1 MFSSIFISKVS
12 MKSNILITFL
22 FFVIGFSLRGQNY
35 KILESASDHIKI
47 EFDFDKKYQIVD
59 TLIDGNKFNLIKG
72 DEYPLRRPGEP
83 WLPNLYL
90 NIGIPV
96 GTNPTIKVLEL
107 TQDKIQQVF
116 ILPCPDSIGQPLSRL
131 NFTDSIYNSNS
142 YFPLHAAAINS
153 ILNFRFASIAQ
164 LAINPLQFNPITRE
178 LIRNKKLVLQVDFF
192 SNKMKTTSSISKDD
206 PLSVEIVKSN
216 VINPDRAIGF
226 IGELV
231 QFSAE
236 ADSEK
241 TYWYNPSKNYYKIFL
256 KNKGVYRI
264 THDYLVSQG
273 VPISGVLLNK
283 LELINNGT
291 SVAIDIV
298 DSNSDSIFSPG
309 DYFQFIGY
317 PPAPT
322 PYNTQN
328 IYNLSNVYWFS
339 YECDT
344 LSARFKNKNGFPQTW
359 NNTYQS
365 NLTTL
370 HYEEDKFNE
379 ELGYAND
386 DKRDFWFWGKASAE
400 NGNIL
405 QSFSANFSTFPD
417 FILDS
422 NRVTLKVNM
431 HGMTTTYNSQ
441 CLNNHQAYISLTNQ
455 PVGTALW
462 SNQTAHTFSKSIYVS
477 NDSIKIYPTGNL
489 LNVVVNGDAC
499 ASTNSDEIRINWY
512 EFEYWRYNRTK
523 ENNFSFQCAPPYLGI
538 NRFWLFG
545 WQRNHMKIYIP
556 ARGEL
561 ITNPQIANDEYK
573 SVLFVDTLT
582 EKTEYFC
589 VGSDYFLT
597 PDSVIADS
605 PSDLRNY
612 ANGADYII
620 ITHPEFTDAAEK
632 LAEFRSN
639 NLTGFSSPRIKIV
652 DVNQVYDEFSYGMF
666 DPNALHLFVK
676 NAFTNW
682 TSPAPTYL
690 VLLGDLSSDFR
701 KIVSSSRSNYVPSIQ
716 YFSRNFGQVPSD
728 NLIVD
733 VVGNDMFPDLAVGR
747 ISCESLDEANIIID
761 KIINYPADNSK
772 NWKENVVFLASG
784 LSESDQIKFGFN
796 DSSKSLEHDFLIPNG
811 YTTSKVFNF
820 PDPRVPEDL
829 KFKGSGPQMRE
840 KLNEGAVLA
849 NYYGHGGGGQWDLIF
864 TDDDVLELHNKDKY
878 PLILSV
884 TCYTAQFDNQ
894 ECFGEV
900 FVNTPEKGAV
910 GFLGST
916 GLTYWGPATILNR
929 KIYDQIFSNKNFVIG
944 NAILSAKTNI
954 SGFNDM
960 IAQLTYLG
968 DPALELAFPKY
979 PDFEVK
985 SSDIS
990 ISPENPL
997 KNDTVSVKIN
1007 LRNYGVIFSDSLTVE
1022 AYVNSTDIANLI
1034 GIDKRAGFGQND
1046 SAVIKWIPKEAG
1058 LYNIIIKVNETDQ
1071 LVEIDH
1077 SDNIATASFGVFD
1090 LSEPG
1095 IIKPIDGFS
1104 ASSSSI
1110 ECLVVD
1116 ISENIGK
1123 NLTYFF
1129 EVDSTLAFSNPLVKS
1144 QGINPQNGVVRWF
1157 IPSSLQHDVYFWRVR
1172 ISNGENFSNWS
1183 KTRSFSVTE
1192 NPKDGYYASND
1203 VLKTFETSNMNY
1215 SEANRSLQ
1223 LNLSVLPPRPSN
1235 QTLVEDFIPNTT
1247 VTDSVGMTTIT
1258 TDGTYIYFGNIW
1270 YFAQSHNS
1278 GGKSFIYKIGTGNNG
1293 TVQGAYYGIVPNF
1306 YEPISFQIFFH
1317 NDGFLYAAIGDPYHL
1332 KRINPSTGDTNSV
1345 FIPNGIL
1352 DWHSGTAINGSYYI
1366 TSDGNYVY
1374 NLSLYDSLGTPK
1386 YVLRTFNPSDN
1397 WNLVRT
1403 DIQLTS
1409 TSYQG
1414 FSGFFVADGYV
1425 YPHENYFSGF
1435 MRRIN
1440 AEDGFFEEEWITYQP
1455 FQSYYA
1461 WCWDWQ
1467 NNEIY
1472 ASVYRSN
1479 FTHKIAKF
1487 KGRYQNAQG
1496 SLLVSEIGPSQS
1508 WNHIT
1513 YNIEPGSAAASYN
1526 ATLFGFNKSSTRWDT
1541 LNTNLPSF
1549 YSLSDLNPSVYN
1561 KIRLKVDMKDT
1572 TFGVAS
1578 PMKFKEVNV
1587 SYLTPSEI
1595 AFARNNITFE
1605 PDSILQGFPITTAMN
1620 ILNIGKGSADSLRVD
1635 FYLDDADSS
1644 IYQTNINIPGD
1655 SSKKVS
1661 FIIQTDQLAPQAYHK
1676 IKAISALQKGEE
1688 FFVYN
1693 NIIDRSFFV
1702 VRDSVKPVF
1711 TITVDGKEILDGDI
1725 VSAKP
1730 DILITLKDDS
1740 PLPLDTSLFTI
1751 IYNNI
1756 PLSFSRPDVQFS
1768 YSQYPNS
1775 EFRIKWSPEL
1785 PDGKHTLEVLAKDA
1799 SGNFFDTTSSRT
1811 IFYVYN
1817 QSSLLNLYNYPNPFK
1832 NETYFTFE
1840 LRGAAV
1846 PEEFIIKIYTIAG
1859 RLIREI
1865 SVAASQMSIG
1875 FNRIYWDGN
1884 DQDGDE
1890 ISNGVYFYR
1899 VISRLNNETKIITE
1913 KLAKVK

>member
-1 MFSSIFISKVS
+1 MKLLTRTTIFLQLTCLTIFAQS
-12 MKSNILITFL
+12 
-22 FFVIGFSLRGQNY
+22 Y
-35 KILESASDHIKI
+35 KILESNSGYIKL
-47 EFDFDKKYQIVD
+47 EFNFENKYRIDD
-59 TLIDGNKFNLIKG
+59 TLINGNKFQLIES
-72 DEYPLRRPGEP
+72 DEFSYANPGEP
-83 WLPNLYL
+83 WIPNVAL
-90 NIGIPV
+90 NIGIPF
-96 GTNPTIKVLEL
+96 GSNPKVSILSSVQE
-107 TQDKIQQVF
+107 KIQQVF
-116 ILPCPDSIGQPLSRL
+116 VLPYPDSLGQPLDKL
-131 NFTDSIYNSNS
+131 NFTDSIYSSNS
-142 YFPLHAAAINS
+142 FFPKAAAS
-153 ILNFRFASIAQ
+153 IKSNTIFRFARIAG
-164 LAINPLQFNPITRE
+164 LVVYPYQFNPITRE
-178 LIRNKKLVLQVDFF
+178 VIHFKKLTLQIDYSVDELKLH
-192 SNKMKTTSSISKDD
+192 SVMKVDD
-206 PLSVEIVKSN
+206 SMTEDLVKSS
-216 VINPDRAIGF
+216 VINPKEALTFTGRLIENGNNN
-226 IGELV
+226 
-231 QFSAE
+231 SAVS
-236 ADSEK
+236 D
-241 TYWYNPSKNYYKIFL
+241 YWYNPQKNYYKIYL
-256 KNKGVYRI
+256 NKKGVYRI
-264 THDYLVSQG
+264 TYEYLIAEG
-273 VPISGVLLNK
+273 VPIAGVLLDR
-283 LELINNGT
+283 LELVNNGI
-291 SVAIDIV
+291 SVPIDIV

-317 PPAPT
+317 PPSPT
-322 PYNTQN
+322 PYSTQN
-328 IYNLSNVYWFS
+328 IYNLTNVYWFS
-339 YECDT
+339 YECDSV
-344 LSARFKNKNGFPQTW
+344 SARYKNKNGFPQSWT
-359 NNTYQS
+359 NTYQS

-386 DKRDFWFWGKASAE
+386 DRRDFWFWGKASAE
-400 NGNIL
+400 NGNVL
-405 QSFSANFSTFPD
+405 QSFTGTFPTFPD

-422 NRVTLKVNM
+422 SWVTLRINM
-431 HGMTTTYNSQ
+431 HGMTTTTFSQ
-441 CLNNHQAYISLTNQ
+441 CLNNHRAYISITGQ
-455 PVGTALW
+455 PVGSAVW
-462 SNQTAHTFSKSIYVS
+462 GNQNVFTFSKSIFVS
-477 NDSIKIYPTGNL
+477 KDSIDIFPTGNT
-489 LNVVVNGDAC
+489 LNVLVNGDAC
-499 ASTNSDEIRINWY
+499 SVTNSDEIRINWF
-512 EFEYWRYNRTK
+512 EFDYWRYNRTQP
-523 ENNFSFQCAPPYLGI
+523 NNFSFQCDSPYLGI

-556 ARGEL
+556 NRGEL
-561 ITNPQIANDEYK
+561 ITNPQIVNDEYK
-573 SVLFVDTLT
+573 SVLFVDTIN

-589 VGSDYFLT
+589 VGNDYFMS
-597 PDSVIADS
+597 PDSMIADQ
-605 PSDLRNY
+605 PSDLRNTT
-612 ANGADYII
+612 NGADYLI
-620 ITHPEFTDAAEK
+620 ITHPEFSEAAAK
-632 LAEFRSN
+632 LQEFRSS
-639 NLTGFSSPRIKIV
+639 NLSGMISPRIKIV
-652 DVNQVYDEFSYGMF
+652 DVNEIYDEFSFGLL
-666 DPNALHLFVK
+666 DPNALKLFAK
-676 NAFTNW
+676 HAFEFW
-682 TSPAPTYL
+682 QAPAPSYL
-690 VLLGDLSSDFR
+690 VLIGDLSSDYR
-701 KIVSSSRSNYVPSIQ
+701 KISAASRQNFVPSVQ

-733 VVGNDMFPDLAVGR
+733 VVGNDFFPDLAVGR
-747 ISCESLDEANIIID
+747 LSCETPEEADIIVE

-772 NWKENVVFLASG
+772 AWKENVLFLASG

-796 DSSKSLEHDFLIPNG
+796 DSSKALERDYLLPNG
-811 YTTSKVFNF
+811 FTSSKVFNY
-820 PDPRVPEDL
+820 PDPKIPEDL
-829 KFKGSGPQMRE
+829 KYKGAGPKMRE
-840 KLNEGAVLA
+840 ELNKGAVVT
-849 NYYGHGGGGQWDLIF
+849 NYYGHGGGGQWDLVF
-864 TDDDVLELHNKDKY
+864 TNDDVLELQNQDKL

-894 ECFGEV
+894 DCFGEV
-900 FVNTPEKGAV
+900 FVNTPGKGAV

-929 KIYDQIFSNKNFVIG
+929 KLYQQIFSDHDYIIG
-944 NAILSAKTNI
+944 KAILNAKTNI
-954 SGFNDM
+954 TGFNDM

-997 KNDTVSVKIN
+997 KNDTVLIKIN
-1007 LRNYGVIFSDSLTVE
+1007 IRNFGVLFSDSLTVE
-1022 AYVNSTDIANLI
+1022 AYANSTDITNLI

-1046 SAVIKWIPKEAG
+1046 SALIKWIPNEAG
-1058 LYNIIIKVNETDQ
+1058 LFNIIVRVNETDQ

-1104 ASSSSI
+1104 TNSSSV
-1110 ECLVVD
+1110 ECLLAD

-1123 NLTYFF
+1123 NLIYYF
-1129 EVDSTLAFSNPLVKS
+1129 EVDTSLSFSNPMVKS
-1144 QGINPQNGVVRWF
+1144 QGINPQNGIVSWF
-1157 IPSSLQHDVYFWRVR
+1157 TPSSLQHGVYFWRVR
-1172 ISNGENFSNWS
+1172 ISDGENFSNWS
-1183 KTRSFSVTE
+1183 KTRSFSMIE
-1192 NPKDGYYASND
+1192 NPKEGYYAFDD
-1203 VLKTFETSNMNY
+1203 VLRTFETDNMNY
-1215 SEANRSLQ
+1215 SEAGSSLQ

-1235 QTLVEDFIPNTT
+1235 QTFVENFIPSTT
-1247 VTDSVGMTTIT
+1247 VTDTVGMTTIT

-1270 YFAQSHNS
+1270 YFAQDYNN
-1278 GGKSFIYKIGTGNNG
+1278 GGKSSIYKIGTGNNG
-1293 TVQGAYYGIVPNF
+1293 TVQGEYYGIVPNF

-1317 NDGFLYAAIGDPYHL
+1317 SDGFLYATVGNPHYL
-1332 KRINPSTGDTNSV
+1332 KRINPQTGDTNSV

-1352 DWHSGTAINGSYYI
+1352 DWHSGTAIKGSYYI
-1366 TSDGNYVY
+1366 TSDGNFVY

-1386 YVLRTFNPSDN
+1386 YVLRTFNPADN
-1397 WNLVRT
+1397 WNLARP

-1414 FSGFFVADGYV
+1414 FSGFFAADGYI
-1425 YPHENYFSGF
+1425 YPHENFFSGF
-1435 MRRIN
+1435 MRRIK
-1440 AEDGFFEEEWITYQP
+1440 ADDGFFEEEWITFQP

-1496 SLLVSEIGPSQS
+1496 SMLVSEIGPAQT
-1508 WNHIT
+1508 WNHIS
-1513 YNIEPGSAAASYN
+1513 YNIESGSAAATYN
-1526 ATLFGFNKSSTRWDT
+1526 AVLFGFNKSSNGWDT
-1541 LNTNLPSF
+1541 LNPSLPSF
-1549 YSLSDLNPSVYN
+1549 YSLSDLNSSVYN

-1587 SYLTPSEI
+1587 SYLSPSEI

-1605 PDSILQGFPITTAMN
+1605 PDSILQGFPISVVMN
-1620 ILNIGKGSADSLRVD
+1620 ILNIGKGSADSLHVD

-1655 SSKKVS
+1655 SSKKVD

-1688 FFVYN
+1688 YFVFN

-1711 TITVDGKEILDGDI
+1711 TVTVDGKEILDGDI

-1768 YSQYPNS
+1768 YSPYPNS
-1775 EFRIKWSPEL
+1775 EFKINWNPEL

-1817 QSSLLNLYNYPNPFK
+1817 QPSLLNVYNYPNPFK
-1832 NETYFTFE
+1832 NETHFTFE
-1840 LRGAAV
+1840 LRGTVV
-1846 PEEFIIKIYTIAG
+1846 PDEFIIRIYTIAG

-1865 SVAASQMSIG
+1865 SVPASQMSIG
-1875 FNRIYWDGN
+1875 FNRIYWDGK
-1884 DQDGDE
+1884 DEDGDE
-1890 ISNGVYFYR
+1890 IGNGVYFYR
-1899 VISRLNNETKIITE
+1899 VVSRLNNETKIITE